1 MSDTSAFKLDSMLTF
16 IPEGHEKPL
25 KQAFYNVAA
34 ILFVIMAC
42 AAAVAVYY
50 IMEPFFSPLIWAVL
64 FGSVLHPIKQ
74 SFTNVVKTW
83 LTGLQGTGTPVCLG
97 IATFPIMIV
106 DRVSENILFLL
117 AQFWKI
123 ILAAA
128 AAGVLGGVLLYILP
142 YNLIFNF
149 LILIGNVIMAL
160 ASGIMSCLSI
170 YLVVTI
176 VLSYLIVVLFFW
188 TAEFR
193 PLVQKLALPVWLV
206 LLLYLAAIAGPFRMP
221 LFCLLVA
228 LVFIG
233 CLTQLNKDEC
243 HQMEEVDGEC
253 EIGFVK
259 KLKHNLWEVFN
270 PESNESHGQANSE
283 GEEEEDEK
291 DGNFESHDCEEK
303 ISKRKLNMKLKL
315 SEQKLS
321 NIYITGLFFICVIVQ
336 LWLHL
341 TKILSV
347 VLLISV
353 YILLKYL
360 GYQLGLWS
368 FMSSKSNKAGGC
380 WLGERKD
387 ALLPGPI
394 RGVWTLVL
402 KGDAKCMEYM
412 DGAIDETISLIV
424 ILLMFIFAICATIFL
439 FIQIY
444 TESVHLVD
452 LTSNLIN
459 RTIVHNPEIQEMLPA
474 GLGEEIQTTINSA
487 MDNAYHY
494 GRNYTVSAV
503 SILKF
508 YLKLHY
514 CFSSLPSNAECEY
527 SLVEGLKKPGV
538 LNLSFISEF
547 AKENLGTLM
556 SVMDSLWVVLR
567 GNFSLIINLV
577 TAIFSVLLVGGT
589 AVLNFFVNSI
599 IFFTALVYL
608 LCASSTQYKPVQ
620 LAGNMLPSN
629 GGAALGEAFN
639 EAVNSVFAATFKRA
653 LFYGMYTWLIHTVLA
668 VQMVYIPS
676 VLAAV
681 LGAVPVLGTYW
692 ACFPAIIEL
701 GLVNGDMISAI
712 VMLVLSFVP
721 MSFVDSAINAEIKS
735 GHPYLTALAIAG
747 GVFCLGMEGA
757 LIGPILLCLLSV
769 VFKMYGAFMSEQSPN
784 VQKGFPLKR

>member
-503 SILKF
+503 
-508 YLKLHY
+508 
-514 CFSSLPSNAECEY
+514 
-527 SLVEGLKKPGV
+527 
-538 LNLSFISEF
+538 
-547 AKENLGTLM
+547 
-556 SVMDSLWVVLR
+556 MDSLWVVLR